1 MKFLQDQ
8 LSNLMVERRAGNKE
22 GITQL
27 VRKMAKKGI
36 APKEIAKM
44 TDLEE
49 EEVMELLNQK

>member
-27 VRKMAKKGI
+27 VRKMAEKGI